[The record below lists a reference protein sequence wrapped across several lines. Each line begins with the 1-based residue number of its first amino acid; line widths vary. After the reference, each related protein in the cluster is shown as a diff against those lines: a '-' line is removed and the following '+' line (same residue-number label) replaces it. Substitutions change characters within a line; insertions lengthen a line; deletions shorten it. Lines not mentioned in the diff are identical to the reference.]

1 MSKLVPD
8 EFGVLSEADKNRYWE
23 IRFSKFDFLSNGQN
37 WLIRLF
43 WYISTLI
50 TFFPLLLVAGFYG
63 RKLSRD
69 GRDKSQDGILPFKLF
84 TDVYPGCVYSP
95 FTKAYE
101 LELFKKCE
109 IKEPILEIGIGDGYF
124 SSLLLKSKEQRIL
137 YGADLMYGVLKSARR
152 YGHCDNYVIMDAL
165 EIPFPDGSF
174 GTVIMNNL
182 MHHLP
187 NREVAIREILRVLK
201 KGGNF
206 IFTDNMMGWGTF
218 TWEQALLK
226 KMRLDSIANKILK
239 YKLRLL
245 AQKLLVDENYYEKK
259 SHEMGF
265 NIAQKTPFISKKAMF
280 LSSLFEFL
288 NLKQGQPTRPEMRRW
303 LHFFGC
309 RKMLDQYMADIIEH
323 YYRTNQEQCEREGY
337 AFVFYEIVKTGGE
350 FAAGTF
356 NPVDFVC
363 PRCKC
368 PLVKETSLFFCNHC
382 DISFPVFDGIPI
394 FLSYQDKLKG
404 LTSYLTTKK
413 EEQAKEYMT

>member
-1 MSKLVPD
+1 MSRLVKD
-8 EFGVLSEADKNRYWE
+8 EFGVLREADKNRYWE

-37 WLIRLF
+37 RLTRLF
-43 WYISTLI
+43 WHISTLI
-50 TFFPLLLVAGFYG
+50 TFFPLLLAAGFYG

-69 GRDKSQDGILPFKLF
+69 KSQTGILPFNLF

-95 FTKAYE
+95 FIKAYE
-101 LELFKKCE
+101 LELFKRCD

-124 SSLLLKSKEQRIL
+124 SSLLLKSKKLRIL

-174 GTVIMNNL
+174 CTVIMNNL

-187 NREVAIREILRVLK
+187 NREAAIREILRVLK
-201 KGGNF
+201 KGGRL

-226 KMRLDSIANKILK
+226 KMSLDSIAVKILEF
-239 YKLRLL
+239 KLKLF

-259 SHEMGF
+259 SMEMGYD
-265 NIAQKTPFISKKAMF
+265 IVQKIPFVSKKAMF

-303 LHFFGC
+303 IHFFGC
-309 RKMLDQYMADIIEH
+309 WKMMDQYMADIIE
-323 YYRTNQEQCEREGY
+323 YCYRTNQEQCEREGY
-337 AFVFYEIVKTGGE
+337 AFELFEIVKTGDD

-363 PRCKC
+363 PRCKGT
-368 PLVKETSLFFCNHC
+368 LFKETSSFFCKPC

-394 FLSYQDKLKG
+394 FLSYQDRLKG
-404 LTSYLTTKK
+404 LTSYLAIKK